1 MIAPFN
7 LIIANH
13 VQETSFLPSYYE
25 SFGKVL
31 PCPVAYTFEVLEVD
45 KNRIKKLRVKKMDET
60 QEK

>member
-31 PCPVAYTFEVLEVD
+31 PCPVAYTFEVLETW
-45 KNRIKKLRVKKMDET
+45 KN
-60 QEK
+60 